1 MTAAT
6 IDVPFG
12 QLKAGQPTRSEQKQ
26 LDQFTNWFLRSRKA
40 LHFIASLILGGSEM
54 AEPAVENCWI
64 RASRNPPSF
73 ENEGA
78 FRSWLM
84 RQLISEALSI
94 LHQRHTNASEED
106 VPEFSKK

>member
-6 IDVPFG
+6 IEVPFG
-12 QLKAGQPTRSEQKQ
+12 QPKAKQLARSEQEQ
-26 LDQFTNWFLRSRKA
+26 LDQLTNWFSRSLKA

-54 AEPAVENCWI
+54 AERAVENCSI
-64 RASRNPPSF
+64 RASGNLPNF

-94 LHQRHTNASEED
+94 LHQSHTTVHEEN
-106 VPEFSKK
+106 VPEFRKK